1 MKLGKGF
8 CPPAPPRG
16 GLKKPKY
23 DPCVKTISL
32 ASIPGPRGIDKR
44 FYAIRDRY
52 YFPVTEQEKMAQ
64 KLEEEKAEETKIRE
78 EHKSARRALKSEIQ
92 MRSIRPTIKLPGM

>member
-1 MKLGKGF
+1 MK
-8 CPPAPPRG
+8 R
-16 GLKKPKY
+16 KY
-23 DPCVKTISL
+23 DPSVKTS
-32 ASIPGPRGIDKR
+32 SVTTIPVARGIDKR

-92 MRSIRPTIKLPGM
+92 MRSIRPTIKQPGM